1 MSRWLLSISVDGDS
15 TTSQTAC
22 ASAQSLSQWKKKFP
36 DNNIEIPMFPFV
48 PLPLDLPVMEGLG
61 RTRQNLLFYSVS
73 PSAFVC
79 TLVCKLRALVIDII
93 NDFPCQLPW
102 NRLGLTV
109 RPRYINWTSDQFL
122 WLSLSVAS
130 EQLWKI
136 HRVLPCRDLA
146 VLENC
151 LWCAAGPCV
160 LKFYSSSCLDYARGE
175 KPHEL
180 K

>member
-1 MSRWLLSISVDGDS
+1 MSRWLLSIYADGDS

-36 DNNIEIPMFPFV
+36 DIHIEIPMFPFL

-136 HRVLPCRDLA
+136 HCVLPCRDLA

-160 LKFYSSSCLDYARGE
+160 L
-175 KPHEL
+175 
-180 K
+180 

>member
-1 MSRWLLSISVDGDS
+1 MSRWLLSISADGDS

-36 DNNIEIPMFPFV
+36 DIHIEIPMFPFV

-93 NDFPCQLPW
+93 NDFPCQLPGRVGPYSKTKVHKL
-102 NRLGLTV
+102 NIGSIPLTESFSG
-109 RPRYINWTSDQFL
+109 I
-122 WLSLSVAS
+122 
-130 EQLWKI
+130 
-136 HRVLPCRDLA
+136 
-146 VLENC
+146 
-151 LWCAAGPCV
+151 
-160 LKFYSSSCLDYARGE
+160 
-175 KPHEL
+175 
-180 K
+180 